1 MSTKED
7 TGHLPTLQNKY
18 TSSESSPSLRI
29 SEDTLY
35 YPVESITIVTGALEQ
50 LQDVYKQKLY
60 DLELVYVIRTLKSS
74 QDLQD
79 MRKLNLLSMETPKIW
94 SRHMKL

>member
-74 QDLQD
+74 QDQ
-79 MRKLNLLSMETPKIW
+79 LNLLSMETPKIW